1 MYEIDKPFGFSKP
14 NHPPQLGLIPFP
26 SPTGWVHCNHQPS
39 GRFFCYFAYFRPMNE
54 QQILDHIN
62 SKLPGSLGESIGM
75 QFTVAREGYLEATM
89 PVDAR
94 TIQPYGILHGGSS
107 VALAETLGSV
117 GSNMLAGEGM
127 VAVGLE
133 INANHLRAVRSGLVT
148 GKASILHKGRSTHV
162 WDIKIFDE
170 REHLVCVCRFTAAI
184 VNNRA

>member
-1 MYEIDKPFGFSKP
+1 
-14 NHPPQLGLIPFP
+14 
-26 SPTGWVHCNHQPS
+26 
-39 GRFFCYFAYFRPMNE
+39 MNE